1 MQIWEINGID
11 MYGTKDT
18 KNKFKKRKKKNI
30 LKFVENHTKICIART
45 NLSKKKSNVRSLTSI
60 TIVSLKIY
68 YRAIIIRTI

>member
-1 MQIWEINGID
+1 

-45 NLSKKKSNVRSLTSI
+45 NLSKKKAMSEALLALLLQVLKHI
-60 TIVSLKIY
+60 TEP
-68 YRAIIIRTI
+68 